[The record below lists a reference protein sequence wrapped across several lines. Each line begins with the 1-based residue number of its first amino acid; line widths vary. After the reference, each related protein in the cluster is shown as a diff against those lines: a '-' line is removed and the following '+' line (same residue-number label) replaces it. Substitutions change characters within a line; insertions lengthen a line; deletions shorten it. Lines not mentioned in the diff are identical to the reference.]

1 MGDVRGGED
10 RLRGETRL
18 GASGAISS
26 FSPAPRHLVSLL
38 LYFFV
43 KSVLF
48 YFSLSRIVV
57 FFLVPLLLGVRRI
70 LPEKPGQWNGG
81 RDALFVYCRVMFC
94 FGNIILFFS
103 FPPLLAATGLPDIDV
118 FHVSWGK
125 LPAGTAKQHRDS
137 DCRTF
142 SRVPRECPLLVL
154 CSTYRCPIL

>member
-94 FGNIILFFS
+94 FGNIILFF
-103 FPPLLAATGLPDIDV
+103 F
-118 FHVSWGK
+118 
-125 LPAGTAKQHRDS
+125 
-137 DCRTF
+137 F
-142 SRVPRECPLLVL
+142 S
-154 CSTYRCPIL
+154 STPGSNGPTRH